1 MSDHFFEIIF
11 HNQDWQFDG
20 RDDIEDPLDEALSQ
34 AGVGEVTGGGSGMGI
49 CNVDVDATD
58 FDAALSIIRAVL
70 AELEVAP
77 STQINYY
84 NVSTGS
90 RQELDVYS

>member
-1 MSDHFFEIIF
+1 
-11 HNQDWQFDG
+11 
-20 RDDIEDPLDEALSQ
+20 
-34 AGVGEVTGGGSGMGI
+34 MGI